1 MQVDELSEADQ
12 GRFGENFSNLKNAF
26 SLNAFLKGKKKV
38 SQTEPLQPSVL
49 AD

>member
-26 SLNAFLKGKKKV
+26 SLKGKKKV